1 MNNEMQ
7 VFFKIRQNYRDFAC
21 ERGSS
26 KNLGK
31 ICIKKNL
38 GISELFA
45 LKYTYLLTS
54 FSHQLF
60 EAAPIMDQLLTSLP
74 SSLWVKVCTWKS
86 TKTFSRWLELDVKH
100 GWRQGCTVPSSI
112 TEYPAAIWPFTH
124 TEHRGPG
131 RQSQGDDPIKLPL
144 ARPPGP
150 RANE

>member
-60 EAAPIMDQLLTSLP
+60 EAASCNGSAVNFPPL
-74 SSLWVKVCTWKS
+74 
-86 TKTFSRWLELDVKH
+86 F
-100 GWRQGCTVPSSI
+100 TVGEGLHVEI
-112 TEYPAAIWPFTH
+112 HQDI
-124 TEHRGPG
+124 
-131 RQSQGDDPIKLPL
+131 L
-144 ARPPGP
+144 
-150 RANE
+150 